1 MPKIKAIPD
10 GMLMMQTLMQ
20 RDMLVPMDDVEHS
33 IASVLSDLDMEV
45 ASSEGIRVELNNLRQ
60 KSASEKAQLAGLCDI
75 LGNAANAFSSA
86 DQQLSNQAQ
95 ELTYLMQHV
104 SIGVIIGNKIQAA
117 LSALGLWNINSA
129 FGITEEGRST
139 IETAMGMIRSFLD
152 TEAARAG
159 RVSAAGEALYQ
170 YLQENDPWL
179 LFGQYSFS
187 SHFMNDVSPIDVVGY
202 SVREWKDALRAMLT
216 GGSVEGAAEAFLN
229 DPETCKAIL
238 RGVIDD
244 ISGTEYLDVLS
255 SGQEEALGIV
265 ADLAEMGGYS
275 GVNEFV
281 DALNEMAGNAE
292 TADKILKDYSANI
305 AMLESLREIAP
316 DSGMLSEVV
325 DDLLSEYKNQAAS
338 MIFDDL
344 KGKFEE
350 GIINLA
356 DYALG
361 LNIGAVDGVIQTV
374 LGDVESL
381 NALDTVLYSNNM
393 RCNAVYT
400 FQTASQKIMSGNFT
414 ESDLIAYQNSFN
426 LVKALTIEQY
436 EAMYSYYDEG
446 SIEAKYLAN
455 QLDQLRD
462 MSYDHFNYAQSFSSF
477 KASHGNGGGSR

>member
-1 MPKIKAIPD
+1 MSKIKAIPD
-10 GMLMMQTLMQ
+10 GMLMMQNLMQ
-20 RDMLVPMDDVEHS
+20 RDTLVPMDDVEHS
-33 IASVLSDLDMEV
+33 LASALADLDMEV
-45 ASSEGIRVELNNLRQ
+45 ASSEGIRTELNTLRQ
-60 KSASEKAQLAGLCDI
+60 RSANEKAQLAGLCDA
-75 LGNAANAFSSA
+75 LGSAANAFSST
-86 DQQLSNQAQ
+86 DRQLSSQAQ

-104 SIGVIIGNKIQAA
+104 SIGVIIGNAVHSL
-117 LSALGLWNINSA
+117 LSAFGLWNINSA
-129 FGITEEGRST
+129 FGITEEGYST

-159 RVSAAGEALYQ
+159 RVSVAGEKLYQ

-179 LFGQYSFS
+179 LFGQYNFS
-187 SHFMNDVSPIDVVGY
+187 VTFLNDVSFLEVWGY
-202 SVREWKDALRAMLT
+202 GWREWKDVLRAIVT
-216 GGSVEGAAEAFLN
+216 GGFSGGAAEAFLD

-244 ISGTEYLDVLS
+244 LSGTEYLDVLS
-255 SGQEEALGIV
+255 NNQEEALDIV
-265 ADLAEMGGYS
+265 ADLAEMGGY
-275 GVNEFV
+275 GEVNEFI
-281 DALNEMAGNAE
+281 DALNEMVGDAE

-305 AMLESLREIAP
+305 AMLESIKEIAP
-316 DSGMLSEVV
+316 NSGMLSEVV
-325 DDLLSEYKNQAAS
+325 DDLLAEYKNQAAT

-350 GIINLA
+350 GIIDLA

-361 LNIGAVDGVIQTV
+361 LNIGAVDGVIQAV
-374 LGDVESL
+374 LGDAEPL
-381 NALDTVLYSNNM
+381 NALDTVLYSNEM

-414 ESDLIAYQNSFN
+414 ESDLTAYQNSFN

-477 KASHGNGGGSR
+477 KASYGNGGGSR